1 MSYIYDIVLNFN
13 KLYYDFYEWRDS
25 DDILNIRR
33 ILAFRVDE
41 KSYIDIKYNDVIV
54 DKVFCDVIKDKC
66 LSFSVDNS
74 MLSCLISDGREVM
87 GILLDDNGNVM
98 GKSSLIFDEE
108 EDVLAEIGNNE
119 VYSINYEVRV
129 YNDKRIYSRS
139 VMEKFEYLKCFFN
152 SNNSIDIYKYIY
164 YDLYEKEENDITKI
178 RDRLLKLLEDGWNS
192 YCDKL
197 YFCIKMLNGVGN
209 K

>member
-33 ILAFRVDE
+33 IPAFRVDE
-41 KSYIDIKYNDVIV
+41 KSYIDIKYNDVVV
-54 DKVFCDVIKDKC
+54 DKFFCDVIKDKC

-108 EDVLAEIGNNE
+108 EDVLTEIGNTE

>member
-33 ILAFRVDE
+33 IPAFRVDE
-41 KSYIDIKYNDVIV
+41 KSYIDIKYNDVVV
-54 DKVFCDVIKDKC
+54 DKFFCDVIKDKC

-108 EDVLAEIGNNE
+108 EDVLTEIGNTE
-119 VYSINYEVRV
+119 VHSINYEVRV